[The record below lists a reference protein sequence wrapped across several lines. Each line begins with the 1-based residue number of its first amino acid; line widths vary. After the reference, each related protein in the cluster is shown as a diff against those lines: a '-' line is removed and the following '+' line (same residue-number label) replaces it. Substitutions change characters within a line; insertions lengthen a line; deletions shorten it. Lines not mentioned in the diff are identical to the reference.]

1 MSRRVQLKF
10 YLLIMT
16 VLALLLAAALLFSGC
31 GGTAQ
36 APLPPEEEV
45 IVEQAAAPIEADF
58 AAEDLPT
65 DPGSQFVYMANVP
78 GAATSVSFDLDGP
91 WNFTSGPTD
100 FTLTIALEEPQD
112 AAKAGGFKTGTFPD
126 ASLVAAI
133 SWESNRRVGTSATAS
148 AAAANYSQP
157 VVDEEGAPGG
167 GLNIYSSNGRITGQI
182 PYDTGDNTSSGN
194 SSGNGSLNNVRGSA
208 SLGSTAASGAA
219 ASQYGASEDSA
230 SEGQYVVSG
239 TEYNFQNKDDTGWR
253 SFGRMG
259 PKERLRS
266 YSDGVNVLK
275 FPMGVG
281 STWTENYTETEDG
294 RTVDVTAENTVLAMG
309 RVRVPAGAFNN
320 GYLLQN
326 KVTVTSGDTSTVTWD
341 YIWFVPGVG
350 RVAEI
355 VSQPGEKK
363 DVFRTARSFYRL
375 QEYHL
380 P

>member
-10 YLLIMT
+10 NLLIMAI
-16 VLALLLAAALLFSGC
+16 LALLLPAALLLGGC
-31 GGTAQ
+31 GGSAE
-36 APLPPEEEV
+36 APPPPEEEV

-65 DPGSQFVYMANVP
+65 DPGSEFIYMANVP

-100 FTLTIALEEPQD
+100 FKLTIALESPQD
-112 AAKAGGFKTGTFPD
+112 AAKAGGFQTDTFPD
-126 ASLVAAI
+126 ANLVAAV
-133 SWESNRRVGTSATAS
+133 SWASNGRVGTSATAS
-148 AAAANYSQP
+148 AAATNYSQP
-157 VVDEEGAPGG
+157 ADDEEAAPGG

-182 PYDTGDNTSSGN
+182 PYDTGEGASSGN
-194 SSGNGSLNNVRGSA
+194 PNSNGALSGARGSA
-208 SLGSTAASGAA
+208 SLGSTTASGAA
-219 ASQYGASEDSA
+219 ASQYGTSQDNASQ
-230 SEGQYVVSG
+230 GQYVVSG
-239 TEYNFQNKDDTGWR
+239 KEYNFQNKDDAGWR

-259 PKERLRS
+259 PLERLRS

-281 STWTENYTETEDG
+281 STWTENYTETEGG
-294 RTVDVTAENTVLAMG
+294 RVLDVTAENTVLAMG

-326 KVTVTSGDTSTVTWD
+326 KVTVTSGGVSTVTWD

-355 VSQPGEKK
+355 ISQPGEKK
-363 DVFRTARSFYRL
+363 DVFRSAKSFFRL